1 MDTTNKIFAPRWY
14 QIEAV
19 TAFKDFLRN
28 TEPGRNAIIAMPTGT
43 GKSVVIAQIVKYI
56 CQWPENKGRYRH
68 LRGGPR
74 AARYQASDNLQY
86 GSNRAQFA

>member
-56 CQWPENKGRYRH
+56 CQWPENKVLMLTHVGELVKQNADKCGAIPSKR
-68 LRGGPR
+68 
-74 AARYQASDNLQY
+74 
-86 GSNRAQFA
+86 